1 MVGVAIW
8 AWLREREKCR
18 RVFYL
23 TTPSLIKMAAM
34 SRIPVSIISRSV
46 QFLLGSR
53 RSLSFKRHE
62 IHSLLVSNHYRRG
75 LQLYCTRRKSSNANK
90 RTVLY
95 MTAIA
100 VGVAGLSYAAVPLYR
115 LYCQASGYGGMVSKV
130 ESGEKIEKMNP
141 VKEREITVRY

>member
-1 MVGVAIW
+1 
-8 AWLREREKCR
+8 
-18 RVFYL
+18 
-23 TTPSLIKMAAM
+23 MAAI
-34 SRIPVSIISRSV
+34 SRMPVSIISPSV

-62 IHSLLVSNHYRRG
+62 IHSLIVSNHYRRG
-75 LQLYCTRRKSSNANK
+75 LQLYSTKSNATRISSNANK

-95 MTAIA
+95 MTTIA

-115 LYCQASGYGGMVSKV
+115 LYCQASGYGGTVSKL
-130 ESGEKIEKMNP
+130 ESGKKMNP

>member
-1 MVGVAIW
+1 
-8 AWLREREKCR
+8 
-18 RVFYL
+18 
-23 TTPSLIKMAAM
+23 MAAI
-34 SRIPVSIISRSV
+34 SRMPVSIISRSI

-75 LQLYCTRRKSSNANK
+75 LQLYSTRRKSSNANK

-115 LYCQASGYGGMVSKV
+115 LYCQASGYGGTVSKV